1 MIQLKILATKTTAKI
16 VLDIN
21 IFKKGGGMSWKLLN
35 NHKGM
40 GCLTGIV

>member
-21 IFKKGGGMSWKLLN
+21 IFKKGGGMSWRLLD
-35 NHKGM
+35 NHKSM